1 MPKHR
6 WHLSLI
12 QKTFNSFQMPFY
24 FCISLCFST
33 ADRWMIRFDI
43 SKTILKNWCL
53 LEPDSTMVTIIFH
66 LLFWKLYQ
74 ITKYSHFC
82 FYIFVQGGNSTFGFL
97 SILLRFLILP
107 LKIVFCYKI
116 TLVNFCTDCY
126 HCRPLLPKGQISKW
140 SENDGVTWVCLV
152 YSLFFWCSL

>member
-12 QKTFNSFQMPFY
+12 QKTFNSYQMPFY

-33 ADRWMIRFDI
+33 ADRWMIWFDI

-53 LEPDSTMVTIIFH
+53 LEPDSTMITIIFH

-74 ITKYSHFC
+74 ITKYSHFY

-116 TLVNFCTDCY
+116 TLVNFCTDIIAGLCCLKDRY
-126 HCRPLLPKGQISKW
+126 QS
-140 SENDGVTWVCLV
+140 GVKMMEWRGCLV